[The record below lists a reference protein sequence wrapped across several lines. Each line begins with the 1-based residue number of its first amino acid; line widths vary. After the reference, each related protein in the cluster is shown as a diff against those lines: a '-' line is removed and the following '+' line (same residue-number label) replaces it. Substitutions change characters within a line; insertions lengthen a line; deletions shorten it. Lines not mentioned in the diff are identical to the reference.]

1 LANLNAINEN
11 NEYNNN
17 DLELNKEKLEIQIIN
32 NYLLKK
38 NKKEKRKNISDDIQK
53 Y

>member
-1 LANLNAINEN
+1 MANLNAINEN